1 MNTAII
7 LSDVVFSIGGFV
19 FGFVVARIGQRVE
32 EVTEVIVDGEK
43 PLASPTRRFRFSWR
57 QALGI
62 VVLLLAVGSTIT
74 SAIATSDQRR
84 IASCQAEFN
93 KAYRLAIVER
103 TEAANKERESV
114 RALWGSLLDQS
125 ATIDDR
131 RAAATRYYETL
142 KQGDQ
147 TRANH
152 PLPETDRCE

>member
-1 MNTAII
+1 MAII
-7 LSDVVFSIGGFV
+7 LTNLVFSIGGFIL
-19 FGFVVARIGQRVE
+19 GFVVARIGQRVE
-32 EVTEVIVDGEK
+32 EVSEVIMDESK
-43 PLASPTRRFRFSWR
+43 PLVLPTRKYRFSWT

-103 TEAANKERESV
+103 TEAANKERDSV
-114 RALWGSLLDQS
+114 RVLWGALLNPNG
-125 ATIDDR
+125 TTEDR

-142 KQGDQ
+142 EQGNQ
-147 TRANH
+147 TRARN